1 MEKGNTLIYIIIAVV
16 IVAALFIF
24 FYHPVNKAGDPTIN
38 VKTNTKIAATS
49 VNVGTFYDGQN
60 GYSVSIPSGNSS
72 TCIWT
77 YVDGNAAIPYSET
90 TQARTAT
97 EKHII
102 HISETASDWKV
113 SCVDDFGN
121 QYTGEFPSKP

>member
-1 MEKGNTLIYIIIAVV
+1 MEKRNTLIYVLVGIIIVG
-16 IVAALFIF
+16 ALFIF
-24 FYHPVNKAGDPTIN
+24 FYHPTNKPTDQTID

-90 TQARTAT
+90 TQAKMRQNT
-97 EKHII
+97 
-102 HISETASDWKV
+102 
-113 SCVDDFGN
+113 
-121 QYTGEFPSKP
+121 QYIFQTQQPIGKFLV